1 MDAMTIGID
10 LAKSVFEIAMVA
22 PPSPRVI
29 TRRRL
34 TRTQFERFLQSHAP
48 AHVVMEACGTA
59 HHWARVAQGCGHRVS
74 ILPPQYVKPYVRRHR
89 KTDRTDAAALL
100 DAVRNPDIHPVVPK
114 TVAQQAL
121 LALHRIRRQWMT
133 SRTAR
138 INAMRGFLKEF
149 GIPMGRGATTACRTA
164 ARLLADADTPIPFA
178 LRHTLQELLR
188 EVHDLERRVQTID
201 QQLADVAAEDPVAPR
216 LQRIPGI
223 GVLTATACLAT
234 VGHIHAFRTGRRF
247 ASWIGLTPSE
257 RSSGERRR
265 LGRISK
271 AGDVYLRAL
280 LTHGARSALRAARYH
295 AQRQHPIGPL
305 QRWALAVEDRCG
317 HNKATV
323 ALANKLAR
331 IVWVVWSRDVEF
343 CAEPPQRMAA

>member
-1 MDAMTIGID
+1 MDAITIGVD
-10 LAKSVFEIAMVA
+10 LGKSTFQVVMREDGGR
-22 PPSPRVI
+22 RVRRHRF
-29 TRRRL
+29 TRP
-34 TRTQFERFLQSHAP
+34 QFERFLRAERP

-59 HHWARVAQGCGHRVS
+59 HHWARLAQGFGHRVS
-74 ILPPQYVKPYVRRHR
+74 LLPPQYVKPYVPHHR

-100 DAVRNPDIHPVVPK
+100 DAVRNPDIHAVTPK

-138 INAMRGFLKEF
+138 INALRGFLKEF
-149 GIPMGRGATTACRTA
+149 GIPLARGATTACRSA
-164 ARLLADADTPIPFA
+164 AGLLAEADTPIPFA
-178 LRHTLQELLR
+178 LRPALQELLR
-188 EVHDLERRVQTID
+188 EIQDLEARVQTID
-201 QQLADVAAEDPVAPR
+201 RQLADVAAQDLVVQR

-234 VGHIHAFRTGRRF
+234 VGHIHTFRNGRRF
-247 ASWIGLTPSE
+247 ASWIGVTPRE

-265 LGRISK
+265 LGCISK

-295 AQRQHPIGPL
+295 AHRQRPLGHL
-305 QRWALAVEDRCG
+305 QRWALAVEQRRG
-317 HNKATV
+317 PNKATV
-323 ALANKLAR
+323 AVANKLAR
-331 IVWVVWSRDVEF
+331 LIWVVWSRDVEF
-343 CAEPPQRMAA
+343 CAEPPHRVAA